1 MKLHHLVAGT
11 ILAAGLSTHALTPVA
26 TYGHLWAMN
35 HTLYDSSKTNK
46 VTLRGMSMFWSSEP
60 DGYAF
65 FNPGVVRWLQSDWQ
79 VSVIRVPLA
88 VNPVPGGGNKSIGY
102 LQDSATNMS
111 RVQIMVSTAIQQGL
125 YVIVDWH
132 VIDPN
137 QTSGSSST
145 DPQQTKAIAFFQT
158 MATEYKNVPN
168 VLWEIWNEPTT
179 DNGKVASYANAI
191 IPVIRNAGNTNL
203 VIIGSSG
210 WSSQPNSVSGVTDP
224 ASNVAYTLH
233 FYAGSH
239 PYNGPYWSNAQTAQ
253 SAGKTVFVTE
263 WGTTNAD
270 GNSGY
275 NWSASQSWLD
285 ELEGAGISWCNWDVG
300 TQRSVPS
307 DETSAVQGT
316 AAVIATAATTGNW
329 ASSDLSQGGAA
340 VRSYIIGKQGGK
352 FTGPDTVLKV
362 VQPLTVTPT
371 TGQLAGGGVT
381 PNFHFAASFSHAF
394 SWTMQISQPSTGA
407 SYAYSQ
413 DNDSINQDWNSSIHR
428 LATQFG
434 AGTVNVTVTGGSW
447 TTAPS
452 NLTASFTLTP
462 STSGIEVVKLGTAL
476 AWTASGLRLPAGMA
490 NSGEAYR
497 VRVMDM
503 AGRQQGVARTVLAK
517 SSPDGVVLDIS
528 RPTNGSGVEFLDL
541 IDGNGQRSQV
551 LLPPVH

>member
-46 VTLRGMSMFWSSEP
+46 VTLRGMSLYWSSEP

-65 FNPGVVRWLQSDWQ
+65 FNPGVVKWLQSDWQ
-79 VSVIRVPLA
+79 ASVIRVPLA
-88 VNPVPGGGNKSIGY
+88 VNPVPNGGNKSIGY

-111 RVQIMVSTAIQQGL
+111 RVQIVVSTAIAQGV

-132 VIDPN
+132 VIDA
-137 QTSGSSST
+137 GSSNST
-145 DPQQTKAIAFFQT
+145 NPQQSSAISFFRT
-158 MATEYKNVPN
+158 LATQYKNVPN

-179 DNGKVASYANAI
+179 DNGTVANYANAI

-263 WGTTNAD
+263 WGTTTSD
-270 GNSGY
+270 GNTYTDFNTNSKP
-275 NWSASQSWLD
+275 WLD
-285 ELEGAGISWCNWDVG
+285 ELEAAGISWCNWDVG
-300 TQRSVPS
+300 TQRSNPA
-307 DETSAVQGT
+307 DETSAVQGS
-316 AAVIATAATTGNW
+316 AAIIATAATTGNW
-329 ASSDLSQGGAA
+329 ASSDLSTGGAA

-352 FTGPDTVLKV
+352 FTGPDTTLTV

-394 SWTMQISQPSTGA
+394 TWTMQISQPSTGA
-407 SYAYSQ
+407 SYAYSSN
-413 DNDSINQDWNSSIHR
+413 NDSISQDWNSALHR

-434 AGTVNVTVTGGSW
+434 AGQVNVTVTGGPW
-447 TTAPS
+447 TTAPA

-462 STSGIEVVKLGTAL
+462 STSGLKVVRLGTAL

-490 NSGEAYR
+490 SSGEAYR
-497 VRVMDM
+497 VRILDM
-503 AGRQQGVARTVLAK
+503 EGRQQGEARTVLAQ
-517 SSPDGVVLDIS
+517 SSPDGVVLDIH
-528 RPTNGSGVEFLDL
+528 RPTGGAGVEFLEL
-541 IDGNGQRSQV
+541 VDGAGQRSQV
-551 LLPPVH
+551 LLPPIR

>member
-1 MKLHHLVAGT
+1 MKLHHLLVGT
-11 ILAAGLSTHALTPVA
+11 ILATGLSAQAKTPVA
-26 TYGHLWAMN
+26 TYGHLWAKGG
-35 HTLYDSSKTNK
+35 TLYDSSKTNK
-46 VTLRGMSMFWSSEP
+46 VTLRGMSMYWSSEP

-65 FNPGVVRWLQSDWQ
+65 FNGGVVRWLQSDWQ
-79 VSVIRVPLA
+79 LSVIRVPLA
-88 VNPVPGGGNKSIGY
+88 VNPVPNGGNKSIGY

-132 VIDPN
+132 VIDA
-137 QTSGSSST
+137 GSSNST
-145 DPQQTKAIAFFQT
+145 NPQQSSAISFFRT
-158 MATEYKNVPN
+158 LATQYKNVPN

-179 DNGKVASYANAI
+179 DNGTVANYANAI

-224 ASNVAYTLH
+224 ANNVAYTLH
-233 FYAGSH
+233 FYANSH
-239 PYNGPYWSNAQTAQ
+239 PPSGPYWSNAQAAQ

-285 ELEGAGISWCNWDVG
+285 ELEAAGISWCNWDVG

-307 DETSAVQGT
+307 DESSAVQGT
-316 AAVIATAATTGNW
+316 AAVIATASTTGNW
-329 ASSDLSQGGAA
+329 ASSDLSAGGAA

-352 FTGPDTVLKV
+352 FTGPDTTLTV

-381 PNFHFAASFSHAF
+381 PNFHFAATFSHTF
-394 SWTMQISQPSTGA
+394 TWTMQIAQPSTGA
-407 SYAYSQ
+407 SYSYSQ
-413 DNDSINQDWNSSIHR
+413 NNDSINQDWNSSIRR

-434 AGTVNVTVTGGSW
+434 AGTVNVTVTGGPW
-447 TTAPS
+447 TTAPA

-462 STSGIEVVKLGTAL
+462 STSGIQVVRLGTAL

-490 NSGEAYR
+490 SSGEAYR
-497 VRVMDM
+497 VRILDM
-503 AGRQQGVARTVLAK
+503 SGRQQGEARTVLAQ
-517 SSPDGVVLDIS
+517 SSPDGVVLDIH
-528 RPTNGSGVEFLDL
+528 RPTGGAGVEFLEL
-541 IDGNGQRSQV
+541 VDGAGQRSQV
-551 LLPPVH
+551 LLPPIR